1 MPTPISIA
9 DVQQTRQRVTGAIA
23 GASAQTGIDFD
34 YLYNQARIESSLDPA
49 AKATTSSATGLFQ
62 FTRQTWLATL
72 KQHGIAHGLAW
83 AANAIRQDGNGQLT
97 IDDAQTRQSVFDL
110 RNDPEASS
118 IMAAAFAS
126 DNEAFLSRELGRA
139 IEPVDLYLAH
149 FLGAGGAAKFLS
161 AHDADPTTLAAPLNP
176 AAAAANRTIFYRSDG
191 SARSVGDI
199 REMFAA
205 RLARRSPSGGAPDIE
220 SGITMAKSV
229 SVATMANSPNLRTI
243 EPMPARLSLDF
254 ARAAYQRLAGLN
266 GATS

>member
-1 MPTPISIA
+1 MPTPLSIA
-9 DVQQTRQRVTGAIA
+9 DTQQTRQRVTGAIA
-23 GASAQTGIDFD
+23 GASARTGIDFD
-34 YLYNQARIESSLDPA
+34 YLYNQARIESSLNPA

-72 KQHGIAHGLAW
+72 KQHGAAHGLAW
-83 AANAIRQDGNGQLT
+83 AANAIRQDENGQFT
-97 IDDAQTRQSVFDL
+97 IEDAMTRQSVFDL
-110 RNDPEASS
+110 RSDPEASS

-161 AHDADPTTLAAPLNP
+161 AHDADPATVAAPLNP
-176 AAAAANRTIFYRSDG
+176 AAAAANRSIFYRSDG

-205 RLARRSPSGGAPDIE
+205 RLARQPLSDRPADMGSAM
-220 SGITMAKSV
+220 TMARSV
-229 SVATMANSPNLRTI
+229 SVTTMAYGSNLRTI

-254 ARAAYQRLAGLN
+254 ARAAYQRLAGLD
-266 GATS
+266 GATG